1 MILSEGRKKSNIN
14 VRTLELSG
22 VLFIDKCDLK

>member
-14 VRTLELSG
+14 VRTLDISG
-22 VLFIDKCDLK
+22 VLFFIKRSN

>member
-1 MILSEGRKKSNIN
+1 MILSVDKKSNID
-14 VRTLELSG
+14 VRTLDISG

>member
-14 VRTLELSG
+14 VRTLEISG
-22 VLFIDKCDLK
+22 VLFYGKRSD